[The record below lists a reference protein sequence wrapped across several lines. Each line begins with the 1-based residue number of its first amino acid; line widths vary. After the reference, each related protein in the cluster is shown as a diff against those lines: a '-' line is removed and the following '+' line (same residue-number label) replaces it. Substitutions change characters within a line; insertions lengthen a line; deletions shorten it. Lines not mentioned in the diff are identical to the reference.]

1 MKKSVKSLSMAVL
14 AFMAA
19 MLTGCTNDDLV
30 QSESDGRVIT
40 ITTTVNIGGSDT
52 RALTEDGV
60 KTFEVGDK
68 VGLVYEISGS
78 GPLSYVTSQE
88 LTADDISSDKKS
100 AKLTF
105 TLTNPKA
112 SGYFEMHY
120 PITNLDDKGYP
131 KMYSY
136 AIQDG
141 TFANVQA
148 IEYSEYVGNLTA
160 GCHLPDKVD
169 MENMSAIAK
178 FTVQNANGQ
187 DITNT
192 ITNLTV
198 RVTDTHGSDI
208 YTVNRTAAA
217 GPIYLAMAHNPD
229 PVDVI
234 VTASDGTET
243 YQKSVTG
250 KSIQRGKIY
259 PITVVGINV
268 TDRIDPLTFEAK
280 EAGAV
285 VKFKLSS
292 NALGNV
298 EYCTNGST
306 WLYYASEQP
315 ITLTNVGDKVMF
327 RGNNATYTTSNSDFS
342 KFTCS
347 NDCYIYGNVM
357 SLIHP
362 TGYATL
368 TTLTADSTF
377 NGLFYGNTHIVNHA
391 TKPLVLPATTLT
403 KGCYGYMFMGCKGLT
418 KAPALPATTLAA
430 DCYKQMFTD
439 CSLTEAP
446 VLPATTLATACY
458 AAMFLGCPLTEAP
471 ALPATTL
478 APNCYMSMFWNC
490 KSLAEAPVLPAT
502 TLAEYCYTHM
512 FTGCTSLETAPAL
525 PVTTLENGCYQS
537 MFQGCTA
544 LKTAPDLPATTLAAY
559 CYNLMFD
566 GCTQLNSVKCMA
578 TDISATSCTR
588 DWLKNVASTGTV
600 TAASAGIWTRDSE
613 SGIPTGWNV
622 VQAAST
628 NGGITDYTIENG
640 TLW

>member
-68 VGLVYEISGS
+68 VGLVYEISGG

-112 SGYFEMHY
+112 GGLVEMHY

-160 GCHLPDKVD
+160 GCQLPDKVD

-198 RVTDTHGSDI
+198 RVTDTHGSSI

-259 PITVVGINV
+259 PINVTAIKV
-268 TDRIDPLTFEAK
+268 TDRIEPLTFEAK
-280 EAGAV
+280 EAGAKV
-285 VKFKLSS
+285 SFKLKSGMTGVQYS
-292 NALGNV
+292 
-298 EYCTNGST
+298 TDGST
-306 WLYYASEQP
+306 WSDYSSNQE
-315 ITLTNVGDKVMF
+315 ITLANVGDKVMF
-327 RGNNATYTTSNSDFS
+327 RGNNATYAINATDYSNFS
-342 KFTCS
+342 CS
-347 NDCYIYGNVM
+347 KDCYVYGNIM

-368 TTLTADSTF
+368 TTLTTDYTF
-377 NGLFYGNTHIVNHA
+377 FGLFWNNEHIVKLA

-418 KAPALPATTLAA
+418 
-430 DCYKQMFTD
+430 
-439 CSLTEAP
+439 
-446 VLPATTLATACY
+446 
-458 AAMFLGCPLTEAP
+458 
-471 ALPATTL
+471 
-478 APNCYMSMFWNC
+478 
-490 KSLAEAPVLPAT
+490 
-502 TLAEYCYTHM
+502 
-512 FTGCTSLETAPAL
+512 
-525 PVTTLENGCYQS
+525 
-537 MFQGCTA
+537 
-544 LKTAPDLPATTLAAY
+544 
-559 CYNLMFD
+559 
-566 GCTQLNSVKCMA
+566 
-578 TDISATSCTR
+578 
-588 DWLKNVASTGTV
+588 
-600 TAASAGIWTRDSE
+600 
-613 SGIPTGWNV
+613 
-622 VQAAST
+622 
-628 NGGITDYTIENG
+628 
-640 TLW
+640 

>member
-198 RVTDTHGSDI
+198 RVTDTQGSDI

-285 VKFKLSS
+285 VKFKLAS

-327 RGNNATYTTSNSDFS
+327 RGNNATYAINATDYSNFS
-342 KFTCS
+342 CS
-347 NDCYIYGNVM
+347 KDCYVYGNIM

-368 TTLTADSTF
+368 TTLTTDYTF
-377 NGLFYGNTHIVNHA
+377 FGLFWNNEHIVKLA

-458 AAMFLGCPLTEAP
+458 AAMFLGCP
-471 ALPATTL
+471 
-478 APNCYMSMFWNC
+478 
-490 KSLAEAPVLPAT
+490 
-502 TLAEYCYTHM
+502 
-512 FTGCTSLETAPAL
+512 
-525 PVTTLENGCYQS
+525 
-537 MFQGCTA
+537 
-544 LKTAPDLPATTLAAY
+544 
-559 CYNLMFD
+559 
-566 GCTQLNSVKCMA
+566 
-578 TDISATSCTR
+578 
-588 DWLKNVASTGTV
+588 
-600 TAASAGIWTRDSE
+600 
-613 SGIPTGWNV
+613 
-622 VQAAST
+622 
-628 NGGITDYTIENG
+628 
-640 TLW
+640 

>member
-1 MKKSVKSLSMAVL
+1 MKYMSMA
-14 AFMAA
+14 AFAFLAA

-30 QSESDGRVIT
+30 QSENDGRVIT

-78 GPLSYVTSQE
+78 GPMAYVTSQE
-88 LTADDISSDKKS
+88 LTAADISSDKKS

-148 IEYSEYVGNLTA
+148 IEYSEYVDNLTA
-160 GCHLPDKVD
+160 GCQLPDKVD

-198 RVTDTHGSDI
+198 RVTDTHGSSI

-217 GPIYLAMAHNPD
+217 GPIYLAMAQSDD

-234 VTASDGTET
+234 VTATDGTET

-306 WLYYASEQP
+306 WLYYASEQE

-327 RGNNATYTTSNSDFS
+327 RGNNATYTTSNTERSNFSCSD
-342 KFTCS
+342 
-347 NDCYIYGNVM
+347 DCYVYGNVM

-368 TTLTADSTF
+368 TTLPADSTF
-377 NGLFYGNTHIVNHA
+377 YGLFRSNEHIVNHA

-403 KGCYGYMFMGCKGLT
+403 KGCYGYMFIGCKGLT
-418 KAPALPATTLAA
+418 KAPILPATTLTEE
-430 DCYKQMFTD
+430 CYKQMFTS

-446 VLPATTLATACY
+446 VLPATTLAPLCY
-458 AAMFLGCPLTEAP
+458 DAMFVSCPLT
-471 ALPATTL
+471 
-478 APNCYMSMFWNC
+478 
-490 KSLAEAPVLPAT
+490 EAPVLPAT
-502 TLAEYCYTHM
+502 TLAVNCYSAM
-512 FTGCTSLETAPAL
+512 FWNCKSLQTAPVL
-525 PVTTLENGCYQS
+525 PVTTLEFGCYQS
-537 MFQGCTA
+537 MFKGCTSLQTAPA
-544 LKTAPDLPATTLAAY
+544 LPATTLADYCYANMFQECTSLTTAPDLPAETLVDY
-559 CYNLMFD
+559 CYSYMFS

-578 TDISATSCTR
+578 TDISAHYCTAN
-588 DWLKNVASTGTV
+588 WLSNVASTGTV
-600 TAASAGIWTRDSE
+600 TAASAGIWARNST

-622 VQAAST
+622 VQTANTNST
-628 NGGITDYTIENG
+628 LIDYTIEN
-640 TLW
+640 TLDW